1 MELILSSLSMLAQWD
16 VLAAL
21 VIGSIGGV
29 IIGAIPGVGAAV
41 AIAIL
46 LPATFSFE
54 PIVGL
59 TLLLGVYGSSMYG
72 GAIPAVLIN
81 TPGTAVNALTT
92 YDGYPMTKK
101 GQGHRALSL
110 AYSASFFGG
119 MFSILCL
126 IVLSPVLAMIAP
138 HFGSREIFLAAL
150 MGIILVVVAHRGQ
163 VFAAG
168 MLACFGI
175 FLSTIGLEPAKYT
188 KRFTFDQSWLTSG
201 VDLIVVVLGLF
212 AISQALLLL
221 VDKEH
226 QPGSAKVEGNLFAG
240 LKELFAFKRVA
251 TVSSGFGVLMGMIPG
266 VGEFTAQFLS
276 YTYAQKSSKDPDLF
290 GKGSPEGL
298 IASEAANNAVPGA
311 AMIPLLAL
319 GIPGE
324 ALTAMM
330 LSVFYVHNVI
340 PGPQLFQ
347 GQLDFVVALYL
358 ALILLNIIVLIFL
371 LSSTGLLLKIIQ
383 IPTRFLGV
391 MIMTLSFVGVFS
403 LRNSVTDCAIAAG
416 FGVFG
421 LVLKRL
427 NLPIVPIIL
436 GMVLGGIMEVKLRS
450 AMARVN
456 SPLDFID
463 RPIAAIPL
471 HSDHSHSRPARTY
484 GHSRAKGATGSRR
497 GHFRNLNT
505 ARVGTKMLDQA
516 AIDVLRNQPV
526 AEQGHFVN
534 GAFAASREGAT
545 LEVLSPIDGKPLTR
559 IASGTAADVG
569 GAVEGARKAFEDG
582 RWSKTA
588 PAHRKKVLLKLA
600 DLIETKA
607 LELAVLGVR
616 DNGTEI
622 NMAFKAEALSAA
634 GTFRYYAEALD
645 KIYGEIAPTADNVL
659 GLVHRAPVGC
669 RGGHRSLELPA
680 DDRRLEDCT
689 RARHG
694 ELHRAETGGNS
705 LAQPAQDCRTGVGG
719 RSSGRCLQRRDRPR
733 RRCRR
738 SPGPIHGCR
747 HPGLHRFRCD
757 RAAAS

>member
-371 LSSTGLLLKIIQ
+371 LSSTGMLLKIIQ

-463 RPIAAIPL
+463 RPIAAILFTAIILILVL
-471 HSDHSHSRPARTY
+471 HVRTVI
-484 GHSRAKGATGSRR
+484 R
-497 GHFRNLNT
+497 
-505 ARVGTKMLDQA
+505 
-516 AIDVLRNQPV
+516 
-526 AEQGHFVN
+526 EQ
-534 GAFAASREGAT
+534 
-545 LEVLSPIDGKPLTR
+545 
-559 IASGTAADVG
+559 
-569 GAVEGARKAFEDG
+569 KA
-582 RWSKTA
+582 
-588 PAHRKKVLLKLA
+588 
-600 DLIETKA
+600 
-607 LELAVLGVR
+607 
-616 DNGTEI
+616 
-622 NMAFKAEALSAA
+622 
-634 GTFRYYAEALD
+634 
-645 KIYGEIAPTADNVL
+645 
-659 GLVHRAPVGC
+659 
-669 RGGHRSLELPA
+669 
-680 DDRRLEDCT
+680 
-689 RARHG
+689 
-694 ELHRAETGGNS
+694 
-705 LAQPAQDCRTGVGG
+705 
-719 RSSGRCLQRRDRPR
+719 RRDREEDT
-733 RRCRR
+733 
-738 SPGPIHGCR
+738 SETSTQQG
-747 HPGLHRFRCD
+747 
-757 RAAAS
+757 

>member
-226 QPGSAKVEGNLFAG
+226 HPGSAKVEGNLFAG
-240 LKELFAFKRVA
+240 LKELFAFKRIA

-276 YTYAQKSSKDPDLF
+276 YTYAQKTSKDPDLF

-463 RPIAAIPL
+463 RPIAAILFTAIILILVL
-471 HSDHSHSRPARTY
+471 HV
-484 GHSRAKGATGSRR
+484 RAVIR
-497 GHFRNLNT
+497 
-505 ARVGTKMLDQA
+505 
-516 AIDVLRNQPV
+516 
-526 AEQGHFVN
+526 EQ
-534 GAFAASREGAT
+534 
-545 LEVLSPIDGKPLTR
+545 
-559 IASGTAADVG
+559 
-569 GAVEGARKAFEDG
+569 KA
-582 RWSKTA
+582 
-588 PAHRKKVLLKLA
+588 
-600 DLIETKA
+600 
-607 LELAVLGVR
+607 
-616 DNGTEI
+616 
-622 NMAFKAEALSAA
+622 
-634 GTFRYYAEALD
+634 
-645 KIYGEIAPTADNVL
+645 
-659 GLVHRAPVGC
+659 
-669 RGGHRSLELPA
+669 
-680 DDRRLEDCT
+680 
-689 RARHG
+689 
-694 ELHRAETGGNS
+694 
-705 LAQPAQDCRTGVGG
+705 
-719 RSSGRCLQRRDRPR
+719 RRDREEDT
-733 RRCRR
+733 
-738 SPGPIHGCR
+738 SETSTQQG
-747 HPGLHRFRCD
+747 
-757 RAAAS
+757 